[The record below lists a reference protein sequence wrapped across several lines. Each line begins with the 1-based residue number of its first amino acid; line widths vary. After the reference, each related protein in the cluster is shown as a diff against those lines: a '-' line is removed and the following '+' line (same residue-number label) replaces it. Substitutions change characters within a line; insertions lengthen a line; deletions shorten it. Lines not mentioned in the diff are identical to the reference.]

1 MSEKNNQSFEEML
14 RRLEE
19 IVRGLDRVET
29 PLEEALALFEEG
41 ATLVKNCT
49 RVLDEAQQKVALLTL
64 SPDGTVTEGPLD
76 KTEA

>member
-1 MSEKNNQSFEEML
+1 MSEKKNQSFEEML
-14 RRLEE
+14 HRLEE
-19 IVRGLDRVET
+19 IVRGLDRVDT

-41 ATLVKNCT
+41 AALVKNCT